1 LTSYLVLRRVRV
13 HLGAIHRQH
22 RHAHQTG
29 VGAELQHVAEQT
41 SQGRLVALAKARD
54 RAVIRP
60 LVRGDHAERD
70 VIDARPLD
78 PRDERRPMP

>member
-1 LTSYLVLRRVRV
+1 V

-54 RAVIRP
+54 RAVSGRWFAAISRNATSST
-60 LVRGDHAERD
+60 HARS
-70 VIDARPLD
+70 IT
-78 PRDERRPMP
+78 RDERRPVA